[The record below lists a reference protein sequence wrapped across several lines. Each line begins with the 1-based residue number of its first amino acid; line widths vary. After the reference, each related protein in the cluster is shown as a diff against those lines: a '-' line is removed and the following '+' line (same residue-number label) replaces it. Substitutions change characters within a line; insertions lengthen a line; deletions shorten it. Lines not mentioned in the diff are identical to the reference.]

1 MMPLERIH
9 WQNLVQHKLSTIN
22 YKWGTQKLTFSSAGL
37 LICVTLAR
45 ILLQIVTTGKEMP
58 LLDIIVPDFD
68 VVTEHLKSKRVAS
81 MNMIMSFSAETNGF
95 NLQPQNLLHNDC
107 QLLIL
112 SYIVGIIIRWY
123 TYINMYNFNSRFTLC
138 RTFVT
143 EYSGPSSGGSGCSW
157 LVRK

>member
-1 MMPLERIH
+1 
-9 WQNLVQHKLSTIN
+9 
-22 YKWGTQKLTFSSAGL
+22 
-37 LICVTLAR
+37 
-45 ILLQIVTTGKEMP
+45 MP

-112 SYIVGIIIRWY
+112 SYIVGIIIR
-123 TYINMYNFNSRFTLC
+123 
-138 RTFVT
+138 
-143 EYSGPSSGGSGCSW
+143 
-157 LVRK
+157 